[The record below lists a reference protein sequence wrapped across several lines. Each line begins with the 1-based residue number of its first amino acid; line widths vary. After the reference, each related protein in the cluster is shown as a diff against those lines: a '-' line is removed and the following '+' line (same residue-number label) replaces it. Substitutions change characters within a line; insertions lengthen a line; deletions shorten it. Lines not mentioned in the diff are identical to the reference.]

1 MLICS
6 GKSTTLRQFQLH
18 YTPNA
23 FRTERLLW
31 RSIVQLNVVRSV
43 LTVLDTLSEAQAE
56 SLQVL
61 QSTNGQGDDPNE
73 EPLLFSDDFEILKSR
88 LDPLRRVEEILIAKL
103 GDEEG
108 LVGGGSNGGSLPN
121 SPGGIPRPSI
131 QQKKRKQEVTVRS
144 TAMDKLRVKLLGGPA
159 GTRPQSEGDGAN
171 WDEPTEVIY
180 HCREEMMAL
189 WEDPTVREV
198 LRRRRVR
205 VEEGPGLSVYFF
217 FLFSPASAFRGLTLF
232 ISFLDDLERV
242 TSAGYIPSD
251 GKL

>member
-1 MLICS
+1 MHIS

-23 FRTERLLW
+23 FRAERLLW
-31 RSIVQLNVVRSV
+31 RSIVQLNVVRSI

-56 SLQVL
+56 SLQTFH
-61 QSTNGQGDDPNE
+61 SHNGTAEDSSED
-73 EPLLFSDDFEILKSR
+73 PLLFSDEFEILKAR
-88 LDPLRRVEEILIAKL
+88 LDPLRGVEEILIAKL

-108 LVGGGSNGGSLPN
+108 PVGGGSNGGS
-121 SPGGIPRPSI
+121 SPGGILRPGF
-131 QQKKRKQEVTVRS
+131 QHKKRKQEVAVRS
-144 TAMDKLRVKLLGGPA
+144 TAMEKLRVRLLGTGA
-159 GTRPQSEGDGAN
+159 GARPQSEGDGAD

-205 VEEGPGLSVYFF
+205 VEEGPGLSVSYFIFPFQPLSLPGIF
-217 FLFSPASAFRGLTLF
+217 F
-232 ISFLDDLERV
+232 
-242 TSAGYIPSD
+242 
-251 GKL
+251 